1 MTKKKVTAKV
11 LSQKKIGPDIY
22 DLWMSTELAETAR
35 PGQFVCVYPKDKS
48 ALLGRPISICEVIPT
63 ESMMRLVYRKVG
75 KGTSECATLNTGDN
89 VELLGN
95 LRNGFPADLA
105 KGKKVFLIGGGVGIP
120 PMVQLAKTIQGE
132 KQIIVGYRNSETFL
146 DKDLDR
152 RGDLYI
158 ATEDGSLG
166 TKGNVMDAIRENK
179 LTADMIF
186 ACGPM
191 PMLRAIK
198 KYAEEAGIPA
208 YISLEEHMACGIG
221 ACLGCV
227 VKTAKKDPH
236 SHVNNT
242 RICTEG
248 TVFEAQEVEI

>member
-75 KGTSECATLNTGDN
+75 KGTSEFATLNTGDN

-95 LRNGFPADLA
+95 LGNGFPADLA

-158 ATEDGSLG
+158 AMEDGSLMTNTNTYDWEG
-166 TKGNVMDAIRENK
+166 RLCYLQGNGVAIYK
-179 LTADMIF
+179 
-186 ACGPM
+186 
-191 PMLRAIK
+191 
-198 KYAEEAGIPA
+198 
-208 YISLEEHMACGIG
+208 
-221 ACLGCV
+221 
-227 VKTAKKDPH
+227 
-236 SHVNNT
+236 
-242 RICTEG
+242 
-248 TVFEAQEVEI
+248 